1 MLPIPMLLR
10 LARRLETLW
19 TPKPE
24 PPIRPERAWASLRS
38 QMTEAESLRWRIEQ
52 ATARRMDC
60 SAASLKQELS
70 TVLKVMDQRINE
82 LRVHSDAPPPRA
94 QDRCEWIRELRQL
107 ESEFGTVT
115 IRWTDTVIRVVT
127 EPIELKDVPLGPFA
141 IEFDWTGGPS
151 ADGIRAFEVKALKPN
166 RPAGRS
172 DVTHPHV
179 EDDIL
184 CAGEAKDALA
194 QAVADGRLVDAFQLV
209 HSVISNYNPGS
220 AYVSLNE
227 WDGSHCAQ
235 CGRRIR
241 SDDASSCECCDCELC
256 DECGE
261 RCAGCDELRCG
272 DCLEPCDVCRERHC
286 RGSLATT
293 SRGRAICSDCREVCS
308 GCEASVPKDE
318 LDADGRCPT
327 CSTVEETDDPDPET
341 EAAEAIPL

>member
-1 MLPIPMLLR
+1 MLPIPILLR
-10 LARRLETLW
+10 LARRLESLW
-19 TPKPE
+19 ASKPE
-24 PPIRPERAWASLRS
+24 PLTRPERAWAALRT
-38 QMTEAESLRWRIEQ
+38 QLTEAESLRWRIEQ
-52 ATARRMDC
+52 ATARRLDC
-60 SAASLKQELS
+60 AAASLKQELS
-70 TVLKVMDQRINE
+70 TLLNVMGLRITE
-82 LRVHSDAPPPRA
+82 LRDHSDATPPRGP
-94 QDRCEWIRELRQL
+94 DRCEWIRELRHL

-115 IRWTDTVIRVVT
+115 VRWTDSVIRIVT
-127 EPIELKDVPLGPFA
+127 EPIELKHVPLGPFA
-141 IEFDWTGGPS
+141 IEFNWSGGRSATGS
-151 ADGIRAFEVKALKPN
+151 RAIEVKALKPN

-184 CAGEAKDALA
+184 CAGEAKEALD

-209 HSVISNYNPGS
+209 HSVLTNYNPHS

-227 WDGSHCAQ
+227 WNGSHCAQ

-241 SDDASSCECCDCELC
+241 SEEASSCGGCDCDLC

-261 RCAGCDELRCG
+261 RCEGCDELRCW
-272 DCLEPCDVCRERHC
+272 DCLESCDVCRERHC

-293 SRGRAICSDCREVCS
+293 AGERAVCSNCREVCP

-327 CSTVEETDDPDPET
+327 CSTVEATDDPDPET